1 MATTAYHALSASHCF
16 PLIHPPR
23 WCVAVTWILLA
34 YVLAL
39 VPLPALPSAPSAYVK
54 STFGEHADHKIRET
68 GYHRVLIENEKLKV
82 EQKNFNLADML
93 NKRREREDQALAA
106 LRAHYHRGVPLP
118 KDVFEGERMPTPSI
132 HAEQARVVQMN
143 ESHHSAESGR
153 KPKSGVN
160 TESDSVPR
168 PRKSKMRRRESEDH
182 RRRDGHRHRHK
193 KRHQHRQKHR
203 HKKTHRRG

>member
-1 MATTAYHALSASHCF
+1 
-16 PLIHPPR
+16 
-23 WCVAVTWILLA
+23 
-34 YVLAL
+34 
-39 VPLPALPSAPSAYVK
+39 
-54 STFGEHADHKIRET
+54 
-68 GYHRVLIENEKLKV
+68 
-82 EQKNFNLADML
+82 ML

-168 PRKSKMRRRESEDH
+168 PRKSKMRRRELRITEGETDTDTDTRKGTSTD
-182 RRRDGHRHRHK
+182 RNTDTK
-193 KRHQHRQKHR
+193 KHTGVDERMF
-203 HKKTHRRG
+203 GG